1 MPDMGEDRSLVTAR
15 QIAQYEALESVVEVF
30 GEFTQDIGPDGAH
43 YVPESPFPEI
53 NCANCVAY
61 MSAAR
66 ACEWVEGDIAPEG
79 VCKLW
84 IIPGQRLGM
93 DEGMMDASN
102 E

>member
-1 MPDMGEDRSLVTAR
+1 MAEMGEDRDLMTAR

-30 GEFTQDIGPDGAH
+30 GEFAQDTGPDGAH
-43 YVPESPFPEI
+43 YVPASPFPGL

-66 ACEWVEGDIAPEG
+66 ACEWVEGEIAPEG

-84 IIPGQRLGM
+84 VIPEVRM
-93 DEGMMDASN
+93 SA
-102 E
+102 